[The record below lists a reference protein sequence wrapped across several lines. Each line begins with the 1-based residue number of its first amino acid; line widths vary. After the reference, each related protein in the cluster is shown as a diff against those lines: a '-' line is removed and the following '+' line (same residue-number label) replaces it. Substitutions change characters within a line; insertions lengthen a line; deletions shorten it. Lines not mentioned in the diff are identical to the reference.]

1 MIMKKRTRRDKVK
14 FLLDVDWALQ
24 EPIDFEHKKYV
35 LLSYVQKCERNFTEY
50 KLYPTFV
57 ELSLHLANVQTIFK
71 EGHYFY
77 TDKKFKS
84 IDDEIVLG
92 ELKTQRINNLTEE
105 QKIELAKI
113 LEFAFVKLFDLFNIG
128 KSIWSMTF
136 DNINVELKKNRT
148 KLSNGTGYFYFIE
161 ENQDKAHIWK
171 YKIVKP
177 TLKKPLNKNSF
188 EKIYT
193 GEITDNSIISLIQK
207 SLDKPE
213 DIGEPIFQLKTN
225 QNFPLD
231 ETLIPLF
238 KRKVTGYIFQSVKL
252 ENKP

>member
-1 MIMKKRTRRDKVK
+1 MKKASKKEKVK
-14 FLLDVDWALQ
+14 FLLDVDWALK

-35 LLSYVQKCERNFTEY
+35 LLSYVQKCEKNFSEY

-92 ELKTQRINNLTEE
+92 ELKTQRVNELKEE
-105 QKIELAKI
+105 EKVELAKI
-113 LEFAFVKLFDLFNIG
+113 LEFAFIKLFDLFNIG
-128 KSIWSMTF
+128 KSIWSITF

-148 KLSNGTGYFYFIE
+148 KLDTGSGYFYFIE
-161 ENQDKAHIWK
+161 ENQEVAHIWK

-177 TLKKPLNKNSF
+177 TIKKPMNKNSF
-188 EKIYT
+188 EKIYS
-193 GEITDNSIISLIQK
+193 GEIADNSIIGLIQK
-207 SLDKPE
+207 SIENSE
-213 DIGEPIFQLKTN
+213 DINEPIFQLKTN
-225 QNFPLD
+225 QNFPMD

-252 ENKP
+252 DNK